1 MAFKPLLWCF
11 ISITFALSQGAFGD
25 VLLPRLSEHTIEK
38 IVSSPEDILY
48 SELPDSECDI
58 QKRIK
63 RCVGIY
69 IAEVRSYFPQQ
80 INPAPKLQT
89 SYTIREVRIWV
100 SERNKFIKLTMET
113 RGAIDYVATDQASMY
128 HDFFKNTL
136 HPNQLE
142 KIASENWSG
151 DDFFADAEI
160 ETNILITP
168 ILEGLSDITGSNFST
183 TLGHGKTLIFG
194 YPELSKKI
202 SLSEILLLND
212 EV

>member
-80 INPAPKLQT
+80 INPAPKLQA

-113 RGAIDYVATDQASMY
+113 RGAVDFVVTDQANAHRSY
-128 HDFFKNTL
+128 FENTL
-136 HPNQLE
+136 PPEQL
-142 KIASENWSG
+142 KRLASENWPSEH
-151 DDFFADAEI
+151 FYANIEV
-160 ETNILITP
+160 ETNVLVPSILDS
-168 ILEGLSDITGSNFST
+168 LSEITGSNLRT
-183 TLGHGKTLIFG
+183 TLGRQIKVLSG